1 MDKVYFIYKSYLTN
15 TNTIKEIKIRSF
27 LKSKEFKQS
36 NYEADN

>member
-1 MDKVYFIYKSYLTN
+1 MDKLCFIYISFLTN